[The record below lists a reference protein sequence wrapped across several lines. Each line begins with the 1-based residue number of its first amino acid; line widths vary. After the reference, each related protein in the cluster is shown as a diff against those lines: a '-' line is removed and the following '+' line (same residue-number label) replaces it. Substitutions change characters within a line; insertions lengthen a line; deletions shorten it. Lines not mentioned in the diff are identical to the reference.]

1 MYEIAVT
8 FNSSKKPKEFFEL
21 IMEVARRQE
30 KEIIIDE
37 KFSFTFLE
45 NQFQFIFEEL
55 KSKGNRLFFNLP
67 NNLDISDIAMSYG
80 KFVSL
85 LLSSSLWFDK
95 KGDLIKDRQPDIDKG
110 DEIFRFADY
119 VNSVWINKVK
129 ENKK

>member
-21 IMEVARRQE
+21 IMEAAERQ
-30 KEIIIDE
+30 KDEIFIDDN
-37 KFSFTFLE
+37 FSFNFADKQFLFIPDE
-45 NQFQFIFEEL
+45 N

-80 KFVSL
+80 KFVNL

-95 KGDLIKDRQPDIDKG
+95 KGDLIKDRQPNKDEG

-129 ENKK
+129 EDKK